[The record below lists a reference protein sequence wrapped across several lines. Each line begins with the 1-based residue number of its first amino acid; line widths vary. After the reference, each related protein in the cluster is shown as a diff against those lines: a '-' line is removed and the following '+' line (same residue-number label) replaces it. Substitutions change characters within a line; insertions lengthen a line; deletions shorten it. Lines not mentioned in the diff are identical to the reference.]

1 MAAKKRSTA
10 RKQARPA
17 RASEREGF
25 KLDVKSAALRDL
37 MTEQSK
43 MPFGY
48 ATYYSG
54 TQAELTKAGIP
65 EYLFP
70 RHDRRVAFRVN
81 EQDAFIQRKGSAH
94 ELTLHWDHNGP
105 RHYGASHPALA
116 EIARMVWISI
126 YYWLEIGPLDKTN
139 EVPTQKLINCE
150 RAEDYRLP
158 PSKRFKFSNGFR
170 ESLFGLTSELHRE
183 ILNAEI
189 MPLEPPKVPYEDSG
203 DENIVSLDQARDTLQ
218 RISKRIAPNTGA

>member
-1 MAAKKRSTA
+1 MAATKRSTA

-25 KLDVKSAALRDL
+25 KLDVKSAALRDM
-37 MTEQSK
+37 MTEQSR

-54 TQAELTKAGIP
+54 SQAELTKAGIP

-81 EQDAFIQRKGSAH
+81 EQDAFIQRKGSTH

-105 RHYGASHPALA
+105 WYYDASHPALA

-126 YYWLEIGPLDKTN
+126 YRWLEIGPLDKTN

-150 RAEDYRLP
+150 GAVDYRLP
-158 PSKRFKFSNGFR
+158 PSKRFKFSNGFHA
-170 ESLFGLTSELHRE
+170 SLFDLTSELRRR
-183 ILNAEI
+183 IMNAEI
-189 MPLEPPKVPYEDSG
+189 MPLDPPKVPYEDPG
-203 DENIVSLDQARDTLQ
+203 DENIVNFDRARAVLQ
-218 RISKRIAPNTGA
+218 KIGKHQK